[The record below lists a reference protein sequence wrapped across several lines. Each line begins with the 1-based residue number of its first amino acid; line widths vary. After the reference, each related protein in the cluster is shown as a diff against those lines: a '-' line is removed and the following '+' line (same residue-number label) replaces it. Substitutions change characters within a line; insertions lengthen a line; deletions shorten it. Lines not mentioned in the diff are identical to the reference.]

1 MLMLFLFILSQ
12 VFSPRVIA
20 VEPEDLPHG
29 LFFNL
34 GYRFA
39 NFFPITQLKVKD
51 FGANTSYIEIGY
63 GETKDIWIGK
73 AWLNESTFGETHFN
87 TLKLQAFME
96 SVSFSFIIDKVP
108 GDFNESWAI
117 HFNPPLVRMDTG
129 NPETFYRVNV
139 SISLTKPPVGEQ
151 AIQNGVIRI
160 KQSASQQYDTFWKLL
175 ENENYTLK
183 DKIGVFPLALLYSL
197 LFGDISGTSSVSKY
211 ENMRYVDII
220 VKVKPYHKVSL
231 DTAQYHTFTPNQVAA
246 VPISVTNEGNYKD
259 TIGFKIASKNKKIT
273 LIDPVDITL
282 KPGEKKDTL
291 LGVAVPPDLF
301 EIGTLHDITI
311 QAYSIENPDN
321 IIEEKTIIL
330 KTGGFYLSEYF
341 ISMIGGILLF
351 LAVIYIYYS
360 SKRKK
365 SLEKFYIAPEKPWE
379 IKEEK
384 EYLENIKKKDKEK
397 YEETLKQMEEE
408 YASAMLWYKDHKQ
421 FINKQLTQEKLKKQ
435 EKIKKKIKEKKQKK
449 SNKLEE
455 KSEKMIEEKPKE
467 KPKTDKIKKEKV
479 VRPAKP
485 LKTEKKNKN
494 TIDKEKAIKKA
505 TLSQDKQ
512 RRKIVNKGGLEK

>member
-20 VEPEDLPHG
+20 EGPEDLPHG

-39 NFFPITQLKVKD
+39 NFFPITQEKVKD

-73 AWLNESTFGETHFN
+73 AWLNESAFGETHFN
-87 TLKLQAFME
+87 TLQLQLFME

-117 HFNPPLVRMDTG
+117 HFNPPLVRMDRD
-129 NPETFYRVNV
+129 NNETFYRVNV

-160 KQSASQQYDTFWKLL
+160 KQSASQQYDTFWNLWKKSIF
-175 ENENYTLK
+175 YA
-183 DKIGVFPLALLYSL
+183 VFYSI

-231 DTAQYHTFTPNQVAA
+231 DTAQYYTFTPNQVAA

-259 TIGFKIASKNKKIT
+259 TIGFKIASENKKIT

-311 QAYSIENPDN
+311 QAYSLENPDN

-341 ISMIGGILLF
+341 ISIIGGILLF
-351 LAVIYIYYS
+351 LAIIYIYYS

-365 SLEKFYIAPEKPWE
+365 SLEKYYIAPEKPWE

-408 YASAMLWYKDHKQ
+408 YASAILWYKDHKQ

-435 EKIKKKIKEKKQKK
+435 EKIKKEKKKIKEKKQ

-455 KSEKMIEEKPKE
+455 KSEKMIEDKPKE

-479 VRPAKP
+479 VRSAKP

-494 TIDKEKAIKKA
+494 TIEKEKAIKKA

-512 RRKIVNKGGLEK
+512 RRKIGNKGGLEK